1 MPMQLHDPDVASIR
15 IIFELDTMKESAR
28 ISEDQVQRVM
38 VATPLIFSMVVIEPT
53 TSSAIVRVYTN
64 VDFNWELFS
73 SSKNHLSFVEKQST

>member
-1 MPMQLHDPDVASIR
+1 MRLVDTYRTIT

-28 ISEDQVQRVM
+28 ISEDQVRRVM

-73 SSKNHLSFVEKQST
+73 SSKNHLSFVEKQSTF

>member
-1 MPMQLHDPDVASIR
+1 MRLVDTYRTIT

-73 SSKNHLSFVEKQST
+73 SSKNHLSFIEKQST